1 VAGSQSQ
8 DPKHYNLIKNE
19 EKKMKQLLQYYYDNP
34 LQGVTALA
42 VTGLSLVEG
51 GLNYSKGDKYQ
62 AEYYDCVARN
72 QTSAAGKG
80 RYLTFT
86 PEGQNYVGDNCGK
99 VCTELCYAAD
109 NAYAIVAL
117 SMIGLVGVL
126 ATPYLPDLPKVKK
139 VLHKKAVQ
147 LGVLKPNREHKTLL
161 SPADN
166 SGYGATGV
174 VATTRETTTHQSPKD
189 LETGNNST
197 PYSGLN

>member
-34 LQGVTALA
+34 LLGVTALA

-80 RYLTFT
+80 RYLMFT
-86 PEGQNYVGDNCGK
+86 PADLNNGGDSCGK
-99 VCTELCYAAD
+99 VCTELCDAAG
-109 NAYAIVAL
+109 NAYAIAL
-117 SMIGLVGVL
+117 VSMMALVGVL
-126 ATPYLPDLPKVKK
+126 ATPYLSEAKK

-147 LGVLKPNREHKTLL
+147 LGVLKPNHEHKTLL

-166 SGYGATGV
+166 SGYGTTGV
-174 VATTRETTTHQSPKD
+174 VATTRETTTHQPPKD